1 MGHCSRIKLVC
12 IIKDPPV
19 AIKTHLLLYTIV
31 NLLGNYQF
39 WQSTGQTGGIS
50 SFNFKLEVMKNLQD
64 EVSVCRV
71 QPAKKKARR
80 FDD

>member
-1 MGHCSRIKLVC
+1 M
-12 IIKDPPV
+12 
-19 AIKTHLLLYTIV
+19 V

-39 WQSTGQTGGIS
+39 WQSTGQTGGIP
-50 SFNFKLEVMKNLQD
+50 SFDFKLEVMKNLQD
-64 EVSVCRV
+64 EVSVRRV